1 LLPSLTESG
10 RVRGEGSLRLRREL
24 VSDLFFEILVYD
36 SYDSR
41 PSEGSEKNDWGLST
55 SLGYTF

>member
-1 LLPSLTESG
+1 
-10 RVRGEGSLRLRREL
+10 VRGEGSLRLRREL
-24 VSDLFFEILVYD
+24 VSDLFFEVSVYD
-36 SYDSR
+36 SYDNR